1 MRAVI
6 SVSLPNEM
14 AVRLNELVDASGRA
28 KSEIVNEALRRYL
41 WEERFDALR
50 LRLGKKA
57 RARGLVTDEDVLNT
71 VS

>member
-1 MRAVI
+1 M
-6 SVSLPNEM
+6 E
-14 AVRLNELVDASGRA
+14 ASGRA
-28 KSEIVNEALRRYL
+28 KSEIVKEALRRYL

-57 RARGLVTDEDVLNT
+57 RTRGLVTDEDVFKA

>member
-28 KSEIVNEALRRYL
+28 KSEIVKEALRRYL

-57 RARGLVTDEDVLNT
+57 RSRGLVTDEDVFT
-71 VS
+71 AVS

>member
-1 MRAVI
+1 VRAVV

-28 KSEIVNEALRRYL
+28 KSEIVKEALRRYL